1 MVPLR
6 ATMVAISTTA
16 EVAMSRIERVDSD
29 LRRWMKVG
37 FIRESFKGF
46 KGFKSSKG
54 LMTTVLVVLQ
64 CKGSG
69 KSGDGKGFSSRMYEM
84 KNGVYEFVFITPF
97 DKFRGRPAGYSL

>member
-1 MVPLR
+1 
-6 ATMVAISTTA
+6 MVAISTTV

-46 KGFKSSKG
+46 KSFKSSKG

-69 KSGDGKGFSSRMYEM
+69 KSGDRKGFSSRMYEM
-84 KNGVYEFVFITPF
+84 KNGVYELISHTPF
-97 DKFRGRPAGYSL
+97 HTCYFGFLLASF

>member
-1 MVPLR
+1 
-6 ATMVAISTTA
+6 
-16 EVAMSRIERVDSD
+16 
-29 LRRWMKVG
+29 MKVG

-46 KGFKSSKG
+46 KSFKSSKG

-84 KNGVYEFVFITPF
+84 KNGVYELISHTPF
-97 DKFRGRPAGYSL
+97 HTCYFGFLLASF